1 MVTVIKKPK
10 IITFE
15 VTRHCRFHCPHC
27 RTATD
32 ADKTDDL
39 TTDQCKKILKA
50 VARFTKCTL
59 VFSGGEPMERP
70 DIYKLIRYTSSLRL
84 TPILATCGYLINDK
98 SIAELKRAHVSAL
111 AFSLDGASAH
121 THDFLRQ
128 SEGSF
133 DQLLQAARIAR
144 LSHLPFQIN
153 TTITRYNFAE
163 INAIAGLAR
172 QIGAASFNPFILVP
186 ADHTKNSSDLILDP
200 VEYETLLNQLL
211 LMKLKSPMKIK
222 VTCGPSF
229 ARIISQSSA
238 EKRLKITEG
247 CMGGSESAFISF
259 KGDLQTCPFL
269 NISAGNIIS
278 ENYDFAKIWKHSE
291 FLNEIRDRSIL
302 AGRCA
307 TCDYRDICG
316 GCRARAYSVCSDYLG
331 SDPACSYNP
340 REKT

>member
-1 MVTVIKKPK
+1 MATVIKKPK

-27 RTATD
+27 RTAAD

-50 VARFTKCTL
+50 VSKFTKCTI
-59 VFSGGEPMERP
+59 VFSGGEPMERT
-70 DIYKLIRYTSSLRL
+70 DIYKLIRYASSLRL
-84 TPILATCGYLINDK
+84 RPVLATCGYLINEK
-98 SIAELKRAHVSAL
+98 SIAKLKQSHISAL
-111 AFSLDGASAH
+111 AFFLDGASSH

-128 SEGSF
+128 SDGSF

-153 TTITRYNFAE
+153 TTITRYNIAE
-163 INAIAGLAR
+163 VNAVAGLAH

-186 ADHTKNSSDLILDP
+186 TDHTKNSSDLILDP

-211 LMKLKSPMKIK
+211 QMKSKSPIKIK
-222 VTCGPSF
+222 VSCGPSF
-229 ARIISQSSA
+229 AGFANPSNA
-238 EKRLKITEG
+238 EKRLQITES
-247 CMGGSESAFISF
+247 CMGGSGSAFISF
-259 KGDLQTCPFL
+259 KGDLQICPFL

-278 ENYDFAKIWKHSE
+278 ENYDFAKIWKRSE
-291 FLNEIRDRSIL
+291 LLNQIRDRSKYT
-302 AGRCA
+302 GRCA
-307 TCDYRDICG
+307 TCDYRNICG
-316 GCRARAYSVCSDYLG
+316 GCRARAYYATGDYLA

-340 REKT
+340 GEKT